1 MAYQQDLE
9 EKQKTWQAFRKA
21 LETNGAYS
29 LTLSNNAYKEAV
41 SSERDSLKACSKATK
56 SGAQVHSR
64 NGMEVLKTLAMVDD
78 QLYQNKVLI
87 EYFENLE
94 KEQTQEISE
103 D

>member
-1 MAYQQDLE
+1 
-9 EKQKTWQAFRKA
+9 
-21 LETNGAYS
+21 
-29 LTLSNNAYKEAV
+29 
-41 SSERDSLKACSKATK
+41 
-56 SGAQVHSR
+56 
-64 NGMEVLKTLAMVDD
+64 MVDD

>member
-9 EKQKTWQAFRKA
+9 EKQKSWQAFRKA

-29 LTLSNNAYKEAV
+29 LTLSNNAYKAANNEQ
-41 SSERDSLKACSKATK
+41 DSLKACSKATK

-87 EYFENLE
+87 EYFEKLE

>member
-56 SGAQVHSR
+56 SGAQ
-64 NGMEVLKTLAMVDD
+64 
-78 QLYQNKVLI
+78 
-87 EYFENLE
+87 
-94 KEQTQEISE
+94 EIGRASCRE
-103 D
+103 RVYVQV

>member
-1 MAYQQDLE
+1 
-9 EKQKTWQAFRKA
+9 
-21 LETNGAYS
+21 
-29 LTLSNNAYKEAV
+29 
-41 SSERDSLKACSKATK
+41 
-56 SGAQVHSR
+56 
-64 NGMEVLKTLAMVDD
+64 MEVLKTLAMVDD